1 MPVILGIFFIMNFLI
16 DPTDVTKFDRTDGE
30 LQLFFL
36 FCQTVAGKTAKVQ
49 AKHLN
54 NFLLSGE
61 GNTPFEIIQK
71 MIDDNVLMDKLQES
85 KLGQYNRLKAG
96 FTESIKLNL
105 RTATLDDILRIKGIG
120 NKTSRYFLLHSR
132 PDQNIAVLDVHIL
145 KYLRSQG
152 FETTVQTPPTKMY
165 LKLEQEFLKL
175 AKQHNM
181 TPADFDLMIW
191 TKYMHKEM
199 I

>member
-1 MPVILGIFFIMNFLI
+1 MNFLI

-85 KLGQYNRLKAG
+85 KLGQYTRLKAG
-96 FTESIKLNL
+96 FSESIKLNL
-105 RTATLDDILRIKGIG
+105 RTATLDDMLKIKGIG

-132 PDQNIAVLDVHIL
+132 PDQNIAVLDVHVL

-175 AKQHNM
+175 AKQNNM

-191 TKYMHKEM
+191 TKYMQKEM
-199 I
+199 V